1 MATATTDFL
10 ARVRADSSQAVA
22 EFSKLGNQ
30 IEKSMD
36 RASNS
41 TEKLDNAL
49 VKMARGAVGGVAF
62 REIAQ
67 FSMSMV
73 KSTAQLEDTIA
84 AAGVT
89 FGEYSDQ
96 IEEFAKSAARNF
108 GISKVAALDAANQFA
123 ALGKSAGLTGEE
135 LAGFSTE
142 MVSLA
147 GDMAS
152 FRGTSVEDAIMAIGS
167 GLRGES
173 EPLRRFGVLLD
184 DATLRA
190 RAMAMGIYEGTGTLS
205 AQQKVLA
212 AQAEILA
219 QTSDAQGDFART
231 SDSTANSL
239 KTAAAEMENAKA
251 AAGEALAP
259 ALTAV
264 TQSLTPVLQGFAELP
279 SELQTVTV
287 NATLAAGA
295 FSSASEAIKG
305 LGIASKTANV
315 LVGGVVGVLA
325 GAATVYALYSQSKA
339 EAVAQ
344 TQALADALRDEGEGQ
359 VGAIERLAQSDEDVR
374 AFIRSLNQMGL
385 SVEDVNRFING
396 QSNELSGL
404 SDAYQDTND
413 RGLRNFFL
421 TARNVGKVE
430 ELATQYGLTANELME
445 FMRMLERL
453 NTENDTYVNTQN
465 AVNRALGDGATE
477 NRKYARFLGQVDVA
491 TSNVVKITD
500 EMREAIDRDKAAIE
514 RVNDA
519 YRDQL
524 DLIEE
529 LYGDQRDAIQ
539 RQLDYA
545 DAMVDYSDAV
555 KDSEASTRDQMDAAI
570 ELSEQFA
577 TLNGATLDS
586 EEGVNRQVEALDNM
600 LATLKPGSP
609 LYEALLEYRNQ
620 LDAIPET
627 VNTLVSLGLP
637 QGQLLGAGIASTG
650 GMNPTMLKTATGDL
664 MAPGSV
670 FGAGPVN
677 LVVNVY
683 EPVADG
689 VQIANALASYIRRNG
704 TRFLQGVS

>member
-167 GLRGES
+167 GLRGEQ

-231 SDSTANSL
+231 ADSTANSL

-264 TQSLTPVLQGFAELP
+264 TQSLTPVLQGFAALP
-279 SELQTVTV
+279 PELQTVTV
-287 NATLAAGA
+287 NMGLAAGA
-295 FSSASEAIKG
+295 FVTGSEAVQA
-305 LGIASKTANV
+305 LGVKTKTAN
-315 LVGGVVGVLA
+315 LMIGGLVGVL
-325 GAATVYALYSQSKA
+325 GTAATVYSLYVSAKK

-344 TQALADALRDEGEGQ
+344 TQNLVDALEQEGPAQEDAIDQLIQNDEEFGKFILTLSHVGLSMADVEQYMTDGTGALAELKDELDGG
-359 VGAIERLAQSDEDVR
+359 VASFLGITDPVKAYADE
-374 AFIRSLNQMGL
+374 MGL
-385 SVEDVNRFING
+385 TTIE
-396 QSNELSGL
+396 
-404 SDAYQDTND
+404 
-413 RGLRNFFL
+413 
-421 TARNVGKVE
+421 VE
-430 ELATQYGLTANELME
+430 EFRRVIGNLETGKAELAKQESALNNVTSDGLTV
-445 FMRMLERL
+445 
-453 NTENDTYVNTQN
+453 ENLRAKGMAKSAEQARILGGALDTQ
-465 AVNRALGDGATE
+465 
-477 NRKYARFLGQVDVA
+477 
-491 TSNVVKITD
+491 
-500 EMREAIDRDKAAIE
+500 REAQQKNLDKIKQA
-514 RVNDA
+514 NDA

-650 GMNPTMLKTATGDL
+650 GVSPTMLKTATGDL

-689 VQIANALASYIRRNG
+689 VQIANALAAYIRRNG
-704 TRFLQGVS
+704 TRFLAGVS

>member
-1 MATATTDFL
+1 
-10 ARVRADSSQAVA
+10 
-22 EFSKLGNQ
+22 
-30 IEKSMD
+30 MD

-167 GLRGES
+167 GLRGEQ

-231 SDSTANSL
+231 ADSTANSL

-259 ALTAV
+259 ALTAL
-264 TQSLTPVLQGFAELP
+264 TQTLTPVLQGFAALP
-279 SELQTVTV
+279 PELQTITV
-287 NATLAAGA
+287 NMGLAAGA
-295 FSSASEAIKG
+295 FTSGSQALQG
-305 LGIASKTANV
+305 LGIATKTANL
-315 LVGGVVGVLA
+315 LVGGLVGTL
-325 GAATVYALYSQSKA
+325 GLAATAYAIY
-339 EAVAQ
+339 AQ
-344 TQALADALRDEGEGQ
+344 NKEDATQRTIAFNDALALEGPEQ
-359 VGAIERLAQSDEDVR
+359 EGAIERLAASDETFR
-374 AFIRSLNQMGL
+374 TF
-385 SVEDVNRFING
+385 
-396 QSNELSGL
+396 
-404 SDAYQDTND
+404 
-413 RGLRNFFL
+413 LRNLDKAGL
-421 TARNVGKVE
+421 TIGDVE
-430 ELATQYGLTANELME
+430 EFLKDGTGSAADYVKAFEEVGFAGQTLEQVARKYNMNKDVLGAVGAVLVSLQEETANQAAEQAALNRVVDDSLPME
-445 FMRMLERL
+445 NL
-453 NTENDTYVNTQN
+453 
-465 AVNRALGDGATE
+465 RAKGMAASAEKSRILGAS
-477 NRKYARFLGQVDVA
+477 L
-491 TSNVVKITD
+491 D
-500 EMREAIDRDKAAIE
+500 EQREAQQKNLDKIKQA
-514 RVNDA
+514 NDA

-650 GMNPTMLKTATGDL
+650 GVSPTMLKTATGDL

-689 VQIANALASYIRRNG
+689 VQIANALAAYIRRNG
-704 TRFLQGVS
+704 TRFLAGVS

>member
-152 FRGTSVEDAIMAIGS
+152 FRGTSVEDAITAIGS
-167 GLRGES
+167 GLRGEQ
-173 EPLRRFGVLLD
+173 EPLRRFGVLLG
-184 DATLRA
+184 DATLKA
-190 RAMAMGIYEGTGTLS
+190 RAMAMGIYDGNGVLT

-239 KTAAAEMENAKA
+239 KIAAAEMENAKA

-259 ALTAV
+259 ALTAL
-264 TQSLTPVLQGFAELP
+264 TQTLTPVLQGFAALP

-287 NATLAAGA
+287 NAALAAGA
-295 FSSASEAIKG
+295 FSTASQALQG
-305 LGIASKTANV
+305 LGIAAKTANV

-344 TQALADALRDEGEGQ
+344 TEALADALRDEGTGQ

-385 SVEDVNRFING
+385 TVDDVNRFING
-396 QSNELSGL
+396 QSNELSNL
-404 SDAYQDTND
+404 SNAYQDTND

-430 ELATQYGLTANELME
+430 ELATQYGLTANELMD

-453 NTENDTYVNTQN
+453 NTENDTYVDTQS
-465 AVNRALGDGATE
+465 AVNKALGDGATE

-586 EEGVNRQVEALDNM
+586 EEGVNRQVEAFDNM

-650 GMNPTMLKTATGDL
+650 GVSPTMLKTATGDL